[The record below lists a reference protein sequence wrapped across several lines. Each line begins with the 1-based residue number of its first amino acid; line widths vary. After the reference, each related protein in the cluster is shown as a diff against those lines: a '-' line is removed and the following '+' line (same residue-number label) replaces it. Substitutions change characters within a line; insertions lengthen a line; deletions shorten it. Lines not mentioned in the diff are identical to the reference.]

1 VTSRILYV
9 LRKKALVKDDLTVVF
24 FTVTMPVSITIADWF
39 NVPDQVMIDILPDN
53 VLLEIFFF
61 L

>member
-53 VLLEIFFF
+53 VLLEIFSF